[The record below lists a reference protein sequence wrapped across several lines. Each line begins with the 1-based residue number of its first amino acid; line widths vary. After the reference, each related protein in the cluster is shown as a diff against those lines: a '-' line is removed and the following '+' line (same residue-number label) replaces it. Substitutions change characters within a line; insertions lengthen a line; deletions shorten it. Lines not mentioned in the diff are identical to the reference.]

1 MLFQCRD
8 LSVFRG
14 ERYLLTSL
22 SWQVLGG
29 EVWQIRGENG
39 SGKTSLM
46 RCMSGLAPQSFEGD
60 LTRTDSL
67 LYLGH
72 KAGVKADLTVLE
84 NLRLQLGG
92 SLSEDSADWLQALDY
107 VGLSPFVDEF
117 AYRL

>member
-1 MLFQCRD
+1 M
-8 LSVFRG
+8 
-14 ERYLLTSL
+14 
-22 SWQVLGG
+22 LGG

-84 NLRLQLGG
+84 NLRLQLVVRC
-92 SLSEDSADWLQALDY
+92 QRT
-107 VGLSPFVDEF
+107 
-117 AYRL
+117 RLIGYKHSIM